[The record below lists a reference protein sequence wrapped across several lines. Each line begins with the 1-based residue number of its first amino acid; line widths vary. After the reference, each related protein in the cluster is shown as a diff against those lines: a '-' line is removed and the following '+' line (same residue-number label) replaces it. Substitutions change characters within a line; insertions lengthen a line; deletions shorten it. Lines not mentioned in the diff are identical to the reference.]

1 MHLNYK
7 TKFRTE
13 NSCLNAVSE
22 IVRRG
27 LEKELD
33 SDPECAYDA
42 EIPSYDASANSD
54 AELSKDS
61 PPTPTIAASIQQ
73 FLDSLS
79 TEERKSHTADST
91 VLLCEYTGNSSQAA
105 TAFRMFGAENLADFC
120 GKLFKRFK
128 EYKCQPD
135 PACAFKILGEKYGF
149 KGKTA
154 QHTLQYTEYR
164 QSVLE
169 EFVTEL
175 NSEAVY

>member
-135 PACAFKILGEKYGF
+135 QNVALKSWAKN
-149 KGKTA
+149 TVSRA
-154 QHTLQYTEYR
+154 RQH
-164 QSVLE
+164 SVRSNIQNTGNR
-169 EFVTEL
+169 F
-175 NSEAVY
+175 